1 VTLNLKGGEIG
12 IPPDNWKS
20 WILTVINNLQPTH
33 KVLLPIYKIVADG
46 PKRENIKRAIREYSN
61 IMDDGLQKQIS
72 DYRAL
77 SFPSPIC

>member
-1 VTLNLKGGEIG
+1 LNLKGGEIG

-46 PKRENIKRAIREYSN
+46 PKRENIKRKIKESHWKDLIRNEPKLIILN
-61 IMDDGLQKQIS
+61 
-72 DYRAL
+72 
-77 SFPSPIC
+77 